1 MLPLGYGDGNS
12 FSTIAY
18 LGGYNVDS
26 SGGVDGFY
34 MMYNSLGYAYY
45 YDAMYTTFAYQALFG
60 CSPSYYGVGNSI
72 SYLSSL
78 GSSNGDIKPL
88 PGYGLAG
95 FEVDKWFVMYNP
107 DKDATGSSD
116 GWVTMEA
123 HDAIEKQDKDGGV
136 INYLRSS
143 VVMKYVGVGNSVLS
157 GKVTNT
163 DGAAI
168 PDVTVNVY
176 AELVDF
182 DPSEK
187 ISDVLYSTCVTDAD
201 GNYSVAL
208 PVAGNNYYSGGY
220 TIVYSTSA
228 KPLADG
234 NVFESVAVG
243 PREKAPAGDVEVEN
257 SFISE

>member
-26 SGGVDGFY
+26 SGGVDGYY

-95 FEVDKWFVMYNP
+95 FEVEYWHVMYNA
-107 DKDATGSSD
+107 DEKATGTSD
-116 GWVTMEA
+116 GWVNMDA
-123 HDAIEKQDKDGGV
+123 HEAIEKQAKDGGV

-143 VVMKYVGVGNSVLS
+143 VVMKYVGVGNSVFS
-157 GKVTNT
+157 GTVKNDAGVP
-163 DGAAI
+163 I

-176 AELVDF
+176 ANLDGF

-187 ISDVLYSTCVTDAD
+187 IGDVLYSTCITDAD

-208 PVAGNNYYSGGY
+208 PIKGNEFYTGGY

-228 KPLADG
+228 KALADG
-234 NVFESVAVG
+234 NVFLSVAG
-243 PREKAPAGDVEVEN
+243 DQNNKPAADVRIDDSV
-257 SFISE
+257 IDD